1 MRYDQLS
8 ASPKEGRNMHEK
20 KEASMRAWMGAVTRV
35 AVCAAAAWALAA
47 CSPGTRINLGSGQAT
62 DAATADA
69 PIFYVKRT
77 IPMMTDDLRLLRP
90 AVPQANLYMRAT
102 ASPTAAE
109 TNITARITGTNSY
122 DVKDVS
128 VSADGTMVLFA
139 MRGPLTPNMKDIDPP
154 TWAIWQYIIASNSL
168 ARVIPDDGTANDG
181 EDVSPAFLPDGR
193 IVFTS
198 TRQRQSKAVLLD
210 ENDPQFEYQTED
222 RDESAFVL
230 AVMNPDG
237 SDIHQIEFNQSHD
250 RDPTVLSDGRV
261 LFTRWDHSPGK
272 DGMHLYTINPDGT
285 DLELYY
291 GANSHNTGP
300 DGKNNTA
307 TIEFIKPHEMQNGNI
322 LALIRPYT
330 NDDFGGSLVII
341 NGTDFVEDFQPVLAD
356 AGAPGPAQTSATS
369 YEVLTIPGPS
379 PGGRFSSAVPLWDG
393 TQRILVTWTQCRLLD
408 TSVTPNT
415 IVPCTAAALAS
426 PTAVSAPP
434 LYSVWMFDPT
444 QNTLL
449 PVMQPVEGVMVSD
462 VVAAQPRPLPAVI
475 LDGVPGVTLDQTF
488 YNQGVGVIDIKSVY
502 DFDGVDTA
510 VPNIQTLAN
519 PALTKAD
526 QRPARFI
533 RLQKAVS
540 LPDAQT
546 LKIAQQAFGA
556 SPYMREILGYA
567 PVEPDGSVK
576 IEVPANVAFMIDV
589 LDVNGRRIFPP
600 HANWLQVLPGEVMTC
615 NGCHVPANSQ
625 NALSHGRKGLFP
637 LVDTGAIGGEPFPG
651 TVATFVPLAGETMAE
666 TRART
671 SCATDN
677 PPCLQMQPSVNIVYQ
692 DVWTNPAVR
701 APDASFSY
709 SYLDPSITT
718 DVPTSEL
725 CETTWSNICRI
736 TPNYTEHIQP
746 LWDKVRQVLD
756 STTGA
761 VLADHTCTRDGCHN
775 SKSSTGAA
783 QAPAGQLNLTS
794 TASSVEALWFTSYQQ
809 LLFTHDEQAVNMG
822 ALQEVTVPGPP
833 GPKGQATTM
842 PVPVGPYLN
851 AGSAAGALSSQFLNR
866 FAANS
871 GSTHAGYMS
880 AAELRIITEWLDIGA
895 QYFNNP
901 FDPAVPLN

>member
-1 MRYDQLS
+1 MY
-8 ASPKEGRNMHEK
+8 EEHGG
-20 KEASMRAWMGAVTRV
+20 SMRVRVGAVVRLAAY
-35 AVCAAAAWALAA
+35 AVLACALGA
-47 CSPGTRINLGSGQAT
+47 CSPGTRINLGSGQPA
-62 DAATADA
+62 DPATANV

-77 IPMMTDDLRLLRP
+77 IPMMSDDLRLLRP
-90 AVPQANLYMRAT
+90 PVPQANLYMRGT
-102 ASPTAAE
+102 ASPSAAE
-109 TNITARITGTNSY
+109 TNITAHITGTDSY

-128 VSADGTMVLFA
+128 VSADGAMVLFA
-139 MRGPLTPNMKDIDPP
+139 MRGPLTPNMKDTDPP
-154 TWAIWQYIIASNSL
+154 TWAIWQYTIASNTL
-168 ARVIPDDGTANDG
+168 ARVIPDDGTANEG
-181 EDVSPAFLPDGR
+181 EDVAPAFLPDGR

-198 TRQRQSKAVLLD
+198 TRQRQSKAVLLN

-237 SDIHQIEFNQSHD
+237 SNIHQIEFNQSHD
-250 RDPTVLSDGRV
+250 RDPTVLSNGRI
-261 LFTRWDHSPGK
+261 LFTRWDHAPGK

-285 DLELYY
+285 DLQLYY

-300 DGKNNTA
+300 DGKQNTA
-307 TIEFIKPHEMQNGNI
+307 TIEFVKPHELQNGNI

-330 NDDFGGSLVII
+330 NDDFGGDLVII
-341 NGTDFVEDFQPVLAD
+341 NGTDFVENTQPVLAD
-356 AGAPGPAQTSATS
+356 AGAKGPAQKPATS

-379 PGGRFSSAVPLWDG
+379 PGGRFNSAVPLWDG

-415 IVPCTAAALAS
+415 IVPCTPSALAS
-426 PTAVSAPP
+426 PTAQSAPP

-449 PVMQPVEGVMVSD
+449 PVMQPVEGVMVTD

-475 LDGVPGVTLDQTF
+475 LDGVPGVTIDQSF
-488 YNQGVGVIDIKSVY
+488 YDQGVGVIDIKSVY

-510 VPNIQTLAN
+510 VPNIQTLAD
-519 PALTKAD
+519 PAKTKAA

-540 LPDAQT
+540 LPDTQT
-546 LKIAQQAFGA
+546 LNIAQQAFGA

-576 IEVPANVAFMIDV
+576 IEVPANVAFQIDI
-589 LDVNGRRIFPP
+589 LDVNARRIFPV

-615 NGCHVPANSQ
+615 NGCHTPATPQ
-625 NALSHGRKGLFP
+625 NPRSHGRAGLFA
-637 LVDTGAIGGEPFPG
+637 LVNTGATIAGEPFPG
-651 TVATFVPLAGETMAE
+651 TVATFLPNAGETMAE

-671 SCATDN
+671 SCASDN
-677 PPCLQMQPSVNIVYQ
+677 PPCLQMQPSVNVVYQ

-709 SYLDPSITT
+709 SYNDPSITT
-718 DVPTSEL
+718 TVPTSDL
-725 CETTWSNICRI
+725 CTTSWSSICRI
-736 TPNYTEHIQP
+736 TINYTEHIQP
-746 LWDKVRQVLD
+746 LWDKVRKVFD
-756 STTGA
+756 PKTGA
-761 VLADHTCTRDGCHN
+761 EVADHTCSQGGCHSAKDAN
-775 SKSSTGAA
+775 GGP
-783 QAPAGQLNLTS
+783 QAPAGQLNLTNAPS
-794 TASSVEALWFTSYQQ
+794 NAEPLQFTSYQE

-822 ALQEVTVPGPP
+822 AVQEVLVPGPP
-833 GPKGQATTM
+833 GPKGQATTV

-851 AGSAAGALSSQFLNR
+851 AGSANGTLSSQFLNR

-871 GSTHAGYMS
+871 GSTHAGYLS
-880 AAELRIITEWLDIGA
+880 AAELRMITEWLDIGA

>member
-1 MRYDQLS
+1 MY
-8 ASPKEGRNMHEK
+8 EK
-20 KEASMRAWMGAVTRV
+20 HGGSMRVWAGVVTR
-35 AVCAAAAWALAA
+35 AAACVAIAWAVGA
-47 CSPGTRINLGSGQAT
+47 CSPGTRINIGSGQTADPAT
-62 DAATADA
+62 VDA

-77 IPMMTDDLRLLRP
+77 VPLMSDDLRLLRP
-90 AVPQANLYMRAT
+90 AIPQANLFMRAT
-102 ASPTAAE
+102 ASPSAVE
-109 TNITARITGTNSY
+109 TNITARVTGTNSY

-128 VSADGTMVLFA
+128 VSADGTMILFA
-139 MRGPLTPNMKDIDPP
+139 MRGPLTPNMQDFDPP
-154 TWAIWQYIIASNSL
+154 TWSIWEYTIASDTL
-168 ARVIPDDGTANDG
+168 AQVITNEDEANDG

-198 TRQRQSKAVLLD
+198 TRQRQSKAVLLN

-237 SDIHQIEFNQSHD
+237 SNIHQIEFNQSHD
-250 RDPTVLSDGRV
+250 RDPTVLSNGRI

-300 DGKNNTA
+300 DGKQNTA

-330 NDDFGGSLVII
+330 NDDFGGDLVII
-341 NGTDFVEDFQPVLAD
+341 NGTDFVENFQPVLAD
-356 AGAPGPAQTSATS
+356 AGAKGPAQTFATS
-369 YEVLTIPGPS
+369 YEILTIPGPS

-415 IVPCTAAALAS
+415 IIPCTTAALAS
-426 PTAVSAPP
+426 PTAMSAPP

-449 PVMQPVEGVMVSD
+449 PVMQPVEGVMVTD

-488 YNQGVGVIDIKSVY
+488 YDQGVGVIDIKSVY

-519 PALTKAD
+519 PGLTRAD

-540 LPDAQT
+540 LPPAQT
-546 LKIAQQAFGA
+546 LNIAQQAFGA

-615 NGCHVPANSQ
+615 NGCHIPATTP
-625 NALSHGRKGLFP
+625 NALSHGRMGLFP
-637 LVDTGAIGGEPFPG
+637 LVNTGATTSGVPFPN
-651 TVATFVPLAGETMAE
+651 TLATFVPTAGETMAE

-671 SCATDN
+671 SCATDS

-709 SYLDPSITT
+709 SYLDPTITT
-718 DVPTSEL
+718 NVPTTEL
-725 CETTWSNICRI
+725 CETSWSSICRI

-746 LWDKVRQVLD
+746 LWDTVRKVFD
-756 STTGA
+756 AKTGA
-761 VLADHTCTRDGCHN
+761 EKADHTCTQGGCHS
-775 SKSSTGAA
+775 SKDGNGAP
-783 QAPAGQLNLTS
+783 QAPAGQLDLTS
-794 TASSVEALWFTSYQQ
+794 TPSTVEPLQFTSYQQ

-822 ALQEVTVPGPP
+822 AVQNVLVPGPP

-851 AGSAAGALSSQFLNR
+851 AGSANAALSSQFLNR

-901 FDPAVPLN
+901 FDPAAPLNN

>member
-1 MRYDQLS
+1 MF
-8 ASPKEGRNMHEK
+8 EK
-20 KEASMRAWMGAVTRV
+20 HGGSMRAWAGPAMRIV
-35 AVCAAAAWALAA
+35 ACAAIAWTLAA
-47 CSPGTRINLGSGQAT
+47 CSPGTRINLGSGQAA
-62 DAATADA
+62 DPATVDA

-77 IPMMTDDLRLLRP
+77 VPLMSDDLRLLRP
-90 AVPQANLYMRAT
+90 PVPQANLYMRAT
-102 ASPTAAE
+102 ASPSAVE
-109 TNITARITGTNSY
+109 TNITARITGTDPY

-139 MRGPLTPNMKDIDPP
+139 MRGPLTANMKDFDPP
-154 TWAIWQYIIASNSL
+154 TWAIWQYTIASNTL
-168 ARVIPDDGTANDG
+168 TRVIPDDDTANAG

-193 IVFTS
+193 IVFSS

-237 SDIHQIEFNQSHD
+237 SNIHQIEFNQSHD
-250 RDPTVLSDGRV
+250 RDPTVLSNGRI
-261 LFTRWDHSPGK
+261 LFTRWDHAPGK

-291 GANSHNTGP
+291 GANSHDTGP
-300 DGKNNTA
+300 DGKQNTA
-307 TIEFIKPHEMQNGNI
+307 TIEFIKPHEMQNGSI

-330 NDDFGGSLVII
+330 NDDFGGDLVII
-341 NGTDFVEDFQPVLAD
+341 DGKDYVENTQPVLAD
-356 AGAPGPAQTSATS
+356 AGAKGPAQTFATS
-369 YEVLTIPGPS
+369 YQVLTIPGPS
-379 PGGRFSSAVPLWDG
+379 PGGRFNSAVPLWDG
-393 TQRILVTWTQCRLLD
+393 TQRILVSWTQCRLLD

-415 IVPCTAAALAS
+415 IIPCSSTALAN
-426 PTAVSAPP
+426 PMAVSAPP

-449 PVMQPVEGVMVSD
+449 PVMQPVEGVMITD

-475 LDGVPGVTLDQTF
+475 LDGVPGVDLDQTF
-488 YNQGVGVIDIKSVY
+488 FNESVGVIDIKSVY

-510 VPNIQTLAN
+510 DPNIQTLAN
-519 PALTKAD
+519 PAKTTAA

-540 LPDAQT
+540 LPSMQT
-546 LKIAQQAFGA
+546 LNIADQAFGA

-576 IEVPANVAFMIDV
+576 IEVPANVAFQIDV
-589 LDVNGRRIFPP
+589 LDANGRRIFPV

-615 NGCHVPANSQ
+615 NGCHTPATPQ
-625 NALSHGRKGLFP
+625 NPRSHGRTGLFP
-637 LVDTGAIGGEPFPG
+637 LVNTGTTTSGQPFPN
-651 TVATFVPLAGETMAE
+651 TLPTFLPNAGETMAE
-666 TRART
+666 ARART
-671 SCATDN
+671 SCASDS
-677 PPCLQMQPSVNIVYQ
+677 PPCLQMEPSVNIVYA
-692 DVWTNPAVR
+692 DVWTNPSVR
-701 APDASFSY
+701 APDASFSF
-709 SYLDPSITT
+709 SYNDPTITT
-718 DVPTSEL
+718 NVPTTDL
-725 CETTWSNICRI
+725 CTTTWSSTCRI
-736 TPNYTEHIQP
+736 TINYTEHIQP

-756 STTGA
+756 SKGA
-761 VLADHTCTRDGCHN
+761 VLADHTCTQAGCHSAKN
-775 SKSSTGAA
+775 ANAA
-783 QAPAGQLNLTS
+783 PEAPGGQLNLTN
-794 TASSVEALWFTSYQQ
+794 APSSDEPLQFTSYRQ

-822 ALQEVTVPGPP
+822 ALQDVLVPGPP

-851 AGSAAGALSSQFLNR
+851 AGSAAGPLSSQFLNR

-871 GSTHAGYMS
+871 GSTHAGYLS
-880 AAELRIITEWLDIGA
+880 GAELRIITEWLDIGA

>member
-1 MRYDQLS
+1 MY
-8 ASPKEGRNMHEK
+8 EEHGG
-20 KEASMRAWMGAVTRV
+20 SMRVWAGTLMRL
-35 AVCAAAAWALAA
+35 AAAAAVAWALVA
-47 CSPGTRINLGSGQAT
+47 CSPGTKINLGSGQAADPATT
-62 DAATADA
+62 DS

-90 AVPQANLYMRAT
+90 PVPQANLYKRAT
-102 ASPTAAE
+102 ASPSAIE
-109 TNITARITGTNSY
+109 TNITARITGTDAY

-128 VSADGTMVLFA
+128 VSADGTMVVFA
-139 MRGPLTPNMKDIDPP
+139 MRGPLTPNMKDTDPP
-154 TWAIWQYIIASNSL
+154 TWAIWQYTIASDTL
-168 ARVIPDDGTANDG
+168 ARVIPDDDTANAG
-181 EDVSPAFLPDGR
+181 EDVSPAYLPDGR

-237 SDIHQIEFNQSHD
+237 SNIHQIEFNQSHD
-250 RDPTVLSDGRV
+250 RDPTVLSNGRV
-261 LFTRWDHSPGK
+261 LFTRWDHAPGK

-291 GANSHNTGP
+291 GANSHDTGP
-300 DGKNNTA
+300 DGNQNTA

-330 NDDFGGSLVII
+330 NDDFGGDLVII
-341 NGTDFVEDFQPVLAD
+341 NGTGFVENTQPVLAN
-356 AGAPGPAQTSATS
+356 AGAKGPAQTFATS

-379 PGGRFSSAVPLWDG
+379 PGGRFNSAVPLWDG
-393 TQRILVTWTQCRLLD
+393 TQRILVSWTQCRLLD

-415 IVPCTAAALAS
+415 IIPCTTAALAS
-426 PTAVSAPP
+426 PTAKSAPP

-449 PVMQPVEGVMVSD
+449 PVMLPVDGVMVTD
-462 VVAAQPRPLPAVI
+462 IVAAQPRPLPAVI

-488 YNQGVGVIDIKSVY
+488 YDQSVGVIDIKSVY

-519 PALTKAD
+519 PAKTKAA

-540 LPDAQT
+540 LPDMQT
-546 LKIAQQAFGA
+546 LNIADQAFGA

-576 IEVPANVAFMIDV
+576 IEVPANVAFQIDV
-589 LDVNGRRIFPP
+589 LDVNGRRIFPV
-600 HANWLQVLPGEVMTC
+600 HANWLQVLPGETMTC
-615 NGCHVPANSQ
+615 NGCHTPATAQ
-625 NALSHGRKGLFP
+625 NPRSHGRAGLFP
-637 LVDTGAIGGEPFPG
+637 LVNTGATTTGEPFPG
-651 TVATFVPLAGETMAE
+651 TVATFLPNPGETMAE

-671 SCATDN
+671 SCASDS

-701 APDASFSY
+701 TPDASFSY
-709 SYLDPSITT
+709 SYNDPTITT
-718 DVPTSEL
+718 NVPTSDL
-725 CETTWSNICRI
+725 CTTTWSSICRI
-736 TPNYTEHIQP
+736 TINYTEHIQP

-756 STTGA
+756 PTTQA
-761 VLADHTCTRDGCHN
+761 VLADHTCTRGGCHN
-775 SKSSTGAA
+775 AKSSTGAA
-783 QAPAGQLNLTS
+783 QAPGGQLNLTN
-794 TASSVEALWFTSYQQ
+794 TPSSDEPLQLTSYRQ
-809 LLFTHDEQAVNMG
+809 LLFTHDQQAVNMG
-822 ALQEVTVPGPP
+822 ALQDVLVPGPP

-851 AGSAAGALSSQFLNR
+851 AGSADGALSSQFLNR

-871 GSTHAGYMS
+871 GSTHAGYLS

-901 FDPAVPLN
+901 FDPAAPLN